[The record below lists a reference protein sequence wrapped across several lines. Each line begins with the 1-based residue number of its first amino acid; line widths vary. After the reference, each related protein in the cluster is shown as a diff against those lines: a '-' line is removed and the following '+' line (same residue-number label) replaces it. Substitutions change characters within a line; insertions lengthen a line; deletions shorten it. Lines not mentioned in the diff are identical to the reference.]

1 MATPIS
7 SSSMPST
14 PSASRSPSPSSSSPS
29 LAVQK
34 TRAPSAL
41 PAQPPAAD
49 AASALASASP
59 TPSWRRS
66 HIRSKSSSSV
76 SPPPSMIRAHSL
88 PLPNRAKLQ
97 GPPPASPKWTTTPA
111 SPTYRNSFVP
121 TFPST
126 PLNLPAFAKRPS
138 FLRTATPPPPTP
150 PKAPPA
156 YLATEVFPGVNSQL
170 SSYPPSLTS
179 NASSPTSSRSC
190 SPSLTTYS
198 LETIEDSPDGELLAI
213 LEEEEERQQRDAAE
227 KEEKEKEEDTI
238 GLGLSL
244 VTSSMNN
251 MSLRESKRRQRWS
264 VCGAERRSDF
274 DLETIYED

>member
-1 MATPIS
+1 MSAPLAS
-7 SSSMPST
+7 SSIPST
-14 PSASRSPSPSSSSPS
+14 PSASRSPSPSSPS
-29 LAVQK
+29 LQK
-34 TRAPSAL
+34 VRM
-41 PAQPPAAD
+41 QPTSD
-49 AASALASASP
+49 SSSTTSTASSSN
-59 TPSWRRS
+59 PSWRRS

-88 PLPNRAKLQ
+88 PLPNRGFPKIQ
-97 GPPPASPKWTTTPA
+97 GPPPPPKWTTTPA

-121 TFPST
+121 TFPSPT
-126 PLNLPAFAKRPS
+126 SGLPATKDKRPS
-138 FLRTATPPPPTP
+138 FLRTATPPPATP
-150 PKAPPA
+150 PRMPPA
-156 YLATEVFPGVNSQL
+156 YLVTEAFPGSLPSSGQL

-213 LEEEEERQQRDAAE
+213 LEEEEERQQREQSEKDRDA
-227 KEEKEKEEDTI
+227 DSV

-251 MSLRESKRRQRWS
+251 MSLRETKRRQRWS

-274 DLETIYED
+274 YLETITED

>member
-1 MATPIS
+1 MSAAIP

-29 LAVQK
+29 LTVQK
-34 TRAPSAL
+34 TRVAPSA
-41 PAQPPAAD
+41 D
-49 AASALASASP
+49 ISSALTSASSI
-59 TPSWRRS
+59 PSWRRS

-88 PLPNRAKLQ
+88 PLPNRTKSQ

-126 PLNLPAFAKRPS
+126 PLNLPPFAKRPS

-156 YLATEVFPGVNSQL
+156 YLATEVFPGVNNQL

-227 KEEKEKEEDTI
+227 KEEKNKEDDTI

-244 VTSSMNN
+244 VTSSMSN

>member
-1 MATPIS
+1 MSAPMS

-29 LAVQK
+29 LTVQK
-34 TRAPSAL
+34 VRV
-41 PAQPPAAD
+41 PPAAQAPASD
-49 AASALASASP
+49 AASTSSASS

-88 PLPNRAKLQ
+88 PLPNRTKSQ

-213 LEEEEERQQRDAAE
+213 LEEEEERQQRDTAE
-227 KEEKEKEEDTI
+227 KEEKDKEDDTI

>member
-1 MATPIS
+1 MSAPLTS
-7 SSSMPST
+7 SSFPST
-14 PSASRSPSPSSSSPS
+14 PSASRSPSPSSPS
-29 LAVQK
+29 LQK
-34 TRAPSAL
+34 VRIHSTPTDSHPSSSSSSSSTT
-41 PAQPPAAD
+41 PN
-49 AASALASASP
+49 
-59 TPSWRRS
+59 PSWRRS

-88 PLPNRAKLQ
+88 PLPNRGFLKTQ
-97 GPPPASPKWTTTPA
+97 GPPPSPKWTTTPA

-121 TFPST
+121 TFPSPT
-126 PLNLPAFAKRPS
+126 SINIPALNNKRPS
-138 FLRTATPPPPTP
+138 FLRTATPPPP
-150 PKAPPA
+150 APPRMPPP
-156 YLATEVFPGVNSQL
+156 YLATEVFPGSLPSSGQS

-213 LEEEEERQQRDAAE
+213 LEEEEERQQRE
-227 KEEKEKEEDTI
+227 SEKEKEADSV

-251 MSLRESKRRQRWS
+251 MSLREQKRRQRWS

-274 DLETIYED
+274 YLETITED